1 MQLMPDSPLR
11 RAARE
16 AESHVASHGWDQ
28 QPRLFALVST
38 AQLAAAEP
46 ALAEQLAEQLSSDP
60 DGLTLIEQD
69 LPAGR
74 ELEQLLGEVAWPP
87 SVQGCAA
94 VIERIMLPPE
104 AEAELPSDP
113 AAAAQAAAEHPLRQE
128 VRLTGAVLRSG
139 QAHSMVRA
147 KQPDD
152 AELLEGPDLVPALIE
167 QLRSTLT

>member
-16 AESHVASHGWDQ
+16 AEDHVASLGWDQ
-28 QPRLFALVST
+28 GPRLFALVPT

-46 ALAEQLAEQLSSDP
+46 ALAEQLAEQLADDP
-60 DGLTLIEQD
+60 EGLSLIEQE

-74 ELEQLLGEVAWPP
+74 ELEQLLGEVAWPA

-113 AAAAQAAAEHPLRQE
+113 AAAAAAAANHPSRQE
-128 VRLTGAVLRSG
+128 VRLTGAVLRNG

-147 KQPDD
+147 KQPD

-167 QLRSTLT
+167 QLRTTLT